1 MKVLKRKFKSLIVSF
16 LTIMC
21 VMGTVG
27 HSYGQQYKLSV
38 GSNITK
44 FNYINSEGAP
54 IDFMKS
60 GSGNRFSVGSEFRIL
75 DTTKMQLALNSR
87 ALYFNQR
94 PRLAKILSMVK
105 YDVSLE
111 SNQYNAVGDIQN
123 IAFSYQTS
131 YLGASAGL
139 GVHIP
144 LRYGISIALQGRLAA
159 QKIIQGNQQIGQ
171 KFYDL
176 TVDDQF
182 KNIQIMYG
190 YSGEIQ
196 KSLGNNLDAFL
207 SYQYLTTQHGQQA
220 GVATLNLVPTTI
232 SFGIK
237 ILK

>member
-1 MKVLKRKFKSLIVSF
+1 MKVLKRKFKLLIVSY
-16 LTIMC
+16 LTIVCMISI
-21 VMGTVG
+21 VG
-27 HSYGQQYKLSV
+27 QSHGQQYKLSV
-38 GSNITK
+38 GSNITQ

-60 GSGNRFSVGSEFRIL
+60 GSGNRFSVGSEFRLL
-75 DTTKMQLALNSR
+75 DTTKLVSSTSER
-87 ALYFNQR
+87 AIYFSSR
-94 PRLAKILSMVK
+94 PRLAKLLSLLK

-111 SNQYNAVGDIQN
+111 SNQYNAVGDVQN

-131 YLGASAGL
+131 YLGASAGF

-144 LRYGISIALQGRLAA
+144 IRYGIAISLQGRLAG

-176 TVDDQF
+176 TLDEQF
-182 KNIQIMYG
+182 KPIQFMYG

-196 KSLGNNLDAFL
+196 KRLGDKLDAFL